1 MKSSGEIGFRCYF
14 CYHGLCDDF
23 NPVLMKSFSDPIQ
36 INGMKLLDNL
46 SEAGMQH
53 LMALDRRALTLWG
66 EAIGKTTPLRMKNI
80 CLYNVSISSGPFTG
94 SE

>member
-1 MKSSGEIGFRCYF
+1 
-14 CYHGLCDDF
+14 
-23 NPVLMKSFSDPIQ
+23 MKSFSDPIQ

-53 LMALDRRALTLWG
+53 LMALDRRVLTLWG

-80 CLYNVSISSGPFTG
+80 CLYNVSTFWPRISSGPFTG
-94 SE
+94 SQ